1 MQKRLIVLIVL
12 LALII
17 AALPVAALAGK
28 AQEFE
33 VTVRNRTDHPA
44 EVKVIGTDGVP
55 HMFTV
60 PAGISYI
67 TLPEG
72 VHNYWVGSACG
83 HTAGTWNMNVDKT
96 LWIDCTTL
104 GNAAWLTRT
113 ATIKGEPAC
122 ADTGFFL
129 LAGDAVAYFTETY
142 WHFESIFSYPDTYLF
157 MEKVY
162 GADNLT
168 YGCITDHPYNVYLDN
183 FSGF

>member
-17 AALPVAALAGK
+17 AALPVEALAGK

-83 HTAGTWNMNVDKT
+83 HTAGTWNMNVNKT

-104 GNAAWLTRT
+104 GNAAWLTRN
-113 ATIKGEPAC
+113 ANKGKAC
-122 ADTGFFL
+122 ADTGFYVYTGEPILF
-129 LAGDAVAYFTETY
+129 YTETH
-142 WHFESIFSYPDTYLF
+142 WSFESIFSYPDSYLF
-157 MEKVY
+157 LEKVY
-162 GADNLT
+162 GADRLI
-168 YGCITDHPYNVYLDN
+168 YGCVTDYPFNFYLDN
-183 FSGF
+183 FSGL